1 MVVVLTTI
9 IAWELFVFLMALLFG
24 IFDFRVLKTKKVE
37 IQLWI
42 SILIVIIIAINY
54 VVTKIYETTVH
65 VYDSFYDIPW
75 YEETG
80 LTKRYL
86 LFFVLVLGCSIYK
99 YKNYKKGTEVEEVF
113 LKKDDYVL
121 HKDFDLNLNDYI
133 YMPNVKT
140 YATYGKDVILFS
152 GESPSQ
158 EEDAVFM
165 LKKLKDNY
173 YECISYFSK
182 QKEVSIIDIFS
193 RISSWMLYISSS
205 VFVVAVHVL
214 LSVIGSTYADA
225 ITLLTQSCGMFM
237 FGSIVIKLFK
247 GTKSIISII
256 EIVVGA
262 FAIFASIKYFIDFIA
277 LVL

>member
-1 MVVVLTTI
+1 MFVSISMI
-9 IAWELFVFLMALLFG
+9 IVWEVCVFLFALLFG
-24 IFDFRVLKTKKVE
+24 TINVSFIKKRKVE
-37 IQLWI
+37 IQLY
-42 SILIVIIIAINY
+42 LAIFMF
-54 VVTKIYETTVH
+54 VVTVLDFFIAKYYEVTRL
-65 VYDSFYDIPW
+65 YENAWDRPW

-80 LTKRYL
+80 LIKIYVVW
-86 LFFVLVLGCSIYK
+86 FAMVLGGSIYK

-133 YMPNVKT
+133 YMPNVKS
-140 YATYGKDVILFS
+140 YATYGKDIILFS
-152 GESPSQ
+152 GESPSR
-158 EEDAVFM
+158 EEDALFM
-165 LKKLKDNY
+165 LKNIKDNY
-173 YECISYFSK
+173 YECISYYSK
-182 QKEVSIIDIFS
+182 QKDVSIIDIFS

-237 FGSIVIKLFK
+237 FGSIIIKLFK